1 MSREEHTLE
10 ATANFEFASRTPITA
25 TFSINQT
32 ITDKNYIHYQDL
44 ASDKWVIEHNMGK
57 CPSVTVVD
65 SAGEQVIAD
74 VQYLSLNKV
83 VVNFMWAFAGVA
95 YLN

>member
-1 MSREEHTLE
+1 MSQDEQILG
-10 ATANFEFASRTPITA
+10 ATVNFEFAQRSPIEA

-32 ITDKNYIHYQDL
+32 VSDKSYTHYQDL
-44 ASDKWVIEHNMGK
+44 ASDKWVITHNLGK
-57 CPSVTVVD
+57 YPSVTIVS

-74 VQYLSLNKV
+74 VNYKSPNV
-83 VVNFMWAFAGVA
+83 VEASFMGAFAGVA